1 MPQADSSEAL
11 SQGQKGLILFGL
23 ICILLGLVLVSLHH
37 LRQNN
42 EQAAVEFPA
51 KEFAQSSS
59 LIAVHVI
66 GAVQRPNVYWL
77 PARSRVID
85 AINAAGGLRSDADP
99 ASVNLAA
106 YVEDGQQIRVA
117 SLSESIAATS
127 ASSPQAA
134 TQSPLAPS
142 AGISSGS
149 PTIAGGTM
157 GTSASSLA
165 PQASSSGMYSPMGPE
180 TSVVSPA
187 RKSQPNADLTSFRP
201 ISLST
206 ASRDELMK
214 LPKIGPSLANNI
226 LYYRARYGPFRSV
239 DDLAKVPGFGPER
252 IEAIRP
258 YVTP

>member
-11 SQGQKGLILFGL
+11 SRGQKGLILLGL
-23 ICILLGLVLVSLHH
+23 ICILLGLVFVSLHH
-37 LRQNN
+37 LRQNV

-51 KEFAQSSS
+51 TDYEQSSS

-117 SLSESIAATS
+117 SISESSAAS
-127 ASSPQAA
+127 AAASSQTA
-134 TQSPLAPS
+134 TQSPVAPA
-142 AGISSGS
+142 AGASYGS
-149 PTIAGGTM
+149 PPAGGTM
-157 GTSASSLA
+157 AAPASSLA
-165 PQASSSGMYSPMGPE
+165 PSASSSGMYSPLGPE
-180 TSVVSPA
+180 TSVAPPA

-206 ASRDELMK
+206 ASREELMK
-214 LPKIGPSLANNI
+214 LPKIGPTLANNI